1 MPLHPST
8 IDFIENLINYY
19 ISEASSYKQIAQI
32 YTDEASDVTAATLGI
47 IVGCVYSGF
56 LQTYKD
62 QRQNPSLEDTQE
74 FNGIIKRRAS
84 DIRKAILNAKS

>member
-1 MPLHPST
+1 LALHPST

-32 YTDEASDVTAATLGI
+32 YADKAGDITAATLGI
-47 IVGCVYSGF
+47 IIGCVYSGF
-56 LQTYKD
+56 LQTYKN

-74 FNGIIKRRAS
+74 FNEILKRRAA
-84 DIRKAILNAKS
+84 DIRKAILAAKS

>member
-1 MPLHPST
+1 MALHPSI

-32 YTDEASDVTAATLGI
+32 YVDEKEDITTTTLGI
-47 IVGCVYSGF
+47 IIGCVYSGF
-56 LQTYKD
+56 LQTYKN

-74 FNGIIKRRAS
+74 FNEIVKHRAA
-84 DIRKAILNAKS
+84 DIRKAILATKS

>member
-1 MPLHPST
+1 MALHPST

-32 YTDEASDVTAATLGI
+32 YEDETGDIAAATLGI
-47 IVGCVYSGF
+47 IIGCVYSGF
-56 LQTYKD
+56 LQTYKN

-74 FNGIIKRRAS
+74 FNNIVKRRAA
-84 DIRKAILNAKS
+84 DIRKAILAAKS

>member
-1 MPLHPST
+1 MALHPSI

-32 YTDEASDVTAATLGI
+32 YADDVEDINAATLGI

-56 LQTYKD
+56 LQTYKN

-74 FNGIIKRRAS
+74 FNDIVKHRAA
-84 DIRKAILNAKS
+84 DIRKAILAAKP

>member
-1 MPLHPST
+1 MILHPSI

-32 YTDEASDVTAATLGI
+32 YTDDEKDITATTLGI
-47 IVGCVYSGF
+47 IIGCVYSGF
-56 LQTYKD
+56 LQTYKN

-74 FNGIIKRRAS
+74 LNDIMKHRAP
-84 DIRKAILNAKS
+84 DIRKAILASKS

>member
-1 MPLHPST
+1 MALHPSI

-32 YTDEASDVTAATLGI
+32 YTGETDDIPATTLGI
-47 IVGCVYSGF
+47 IIGCVYSGF
-56 LQTYKD
+56 LQTYKN

-74 FNGIIKRRAS
+74 FNDIVKQRAA
-84 DIRKAILNAKS
+84 DIRKAVLAGKS

>member
-1 MPLHPST
+1 MALHPST

-32 YTDEASDVTAATLGI
+32 YADEVKDVTAATLGI
-47 IVGCVYSGF
+47 IIGCVYSGF
-56 LQTYKD
+56 LQTYKN

-74 FNGIIKRRAS
+74 FNEILKRRAA
-84 DIRKAILNAKS
+84 DIRKAVLSAKS

>member
-1 MPLHPST
+1 LALHPST

-32 YTDEASDVTAATLGI
+32 YADEVKDVTAATLGI
-47 IVGCVYSGF
+47 IIGCVYSGF
-56 LQTYKD
+56 LQTYKN

-74 FNGIIKRRAS
+74 FNEILKRRAA
-84 DIRKAILNAKS
+84 DIRKAVLSAKS

>member
-1 MPLHPST
+1 MALHPSI

-32 YTDEASDVTAATLGI
+32 YSDEAKDITAATLGI
-47 IVGCVYSGF
+47 IIGCVYSGF
-56 LQTYKD
+56 LQTYKN

-74 FNGIIKRRAS
+74 FNEIVKHRAV
-84 DIRKAILNAKS
+84 DIRKAILATK

>member
-1 MPLHPST
+1 LALHPSI

-32 YTDEASDVTAATLGI
+32 YADEVEDITAATIGI
-47 IVGCVYSGF
+47 IIGCVYSGF
-56 LQTYKD
+56 LQTYKN

-74 FNGIIKRRAS
+74 FNEIIKHRAA
-84 DIRKAILNAKS
+84 DIRKAILATKS

>member
-1 MPLHPST
+1 MALHPST

-32 YTDEASDVTAATLGI
+32 YVDETENILASTFGI
-47 IVGCVYSGF
+47 IIGCVYSGF
-56 LQTYKD
+56 LQTYKN

-74 FNGIIKRRAS
+74 FNDILKHRAADIK
-84 DIRKAILNAKS
+84 KAILSAKS

>member
-1 MPLHPST
+1 MALHPST

-32 YTDEASDVTAATLGI
+32 YTDETGDITAVTLGI
-47 IVGCVYSGF
+47 IIGCVYSGF
-56 LQTYKD
+56 LQTYKN

-74 FNGIIKRRAS
+74 FNEILKRRAA
-84 DIRKAILNAKS
+84 DIRKAILSAKS

>member
-1 MPLHPST
+1 LALHPST

-32 YTDEASDVTAATLGI
+32 YADEAKDVTAATLGI
-47 IVGCVYSGF
+47 IIGCVYSGF
-56 LQTYKD
+56 LQTYKN

-74 FNGIIKRRAS
+74 FNEILKRRAA
-84 DIRKAILNAKS
+84 DIRKAILSAKS

>member
-1 MPLHPST
+1 MHPST

-32 YTDEASDVTAATLGI
+32 YAEEAEDIPATTLGI
-47 IVGCVYSGF
+47 IIGCVYSGF
-56 LQTYKD
+56 LQTYKN

-74 FNGIIKRRAS
+74 FNDIVKNRAADIK
-84 DIRKAILNAKS
+84 KAILAAKS

>member
-1 MPLHPST
+1 MALHPSI

-32 YTDEASDVTAATLGI
+32 YVDGKEDTIATTLGI
-47 IVGCVYSGF
+47 IIGCVYSGF
-56 LQTYKD
+56 LQTYKN

-74 FNGIIKRRAS
+74 FNEIVKRRAV
-84 DIRKAILNAKS
+84 DIRTAILATKS